1 MTATDI
7 EIHGVC
13 DPAFAAVREE
23 FIRNFTER
31 EELGASVAVVID
43 GETKVELW
51 GGWMDGARTQPW
63 QRDTLVVVHS
73 VTKGF
78 VSLAVHLLVQRGL
91 LDFDA
96 PVAAYWPEFARE
108 GKDHITFRQAI
119 SHQAGLP
126 VLDAELP
133 PGATLNWQ
141 TMVRALEAQR
151 PIWAPGTQHGY
162 HAATWGW
169 LVGEV
174 IRRVTGKTP
183 GAFLRE
189 EICGPWGLDFHL
201 GFGPELDHRVAPLA
215 NPLTPPVAALP
226 MTPLRQRAFGLG
238 IPGAGDPNPRA
249 SRAAEIPAGNGHATA
264 LAVARAFGA
273 AARGGELDGVRLF
286 APERIALMH
295 EEQVS
300 GEDAILGMPSR
311 YGLGFWLSTGE
322 LSAHRGPRSFWHP
335 GVGGAAG
342 VADPDHRLGFG
353 YAMNRT
359 GAAPRRLAVER
370 AVYQCVKG

>member
-1 MTATDI
+1 MTATAV
-7 EIHGVC
+7 EIHGTC

-43 GETKVELW
+43 GRPVVELW
-51 GGWMDGARTQPW
+51 GGWMDEARTQPW
-63 QRDTLVVVHS
+63 QQDTLVVVHS

-96 PVAAYWPEFARE
+96 PVADYWPEFAQH
-108 GKDHITFRQAI
+108 GKAAITFRQLI

-126 VLDAELP
+126 VIDAPLP
-133 PGATLNWQ
+133 PDATLHWE
-141 TMVRALEAQR
+141 TMVRALEGQQ
-151 PIWAPGTQHGY
+151 PIWPPGAKHGY
-162 HAATWGW
+162 HASTWGW

-174 IRRVTGKTP
+174 IRRVSGRTP

-189 EICGPWGLDFHL
+189 EICGPWGLAFHL
-201 GFGPELDHRVAPLA
+201 GFGPELDERVAPLA
-215 NPLTPPVAALP
+215 SPLTPPVATMP

-238 IPGAGDPNPRA
+238 IPAAGEPDQRA
-249 SRAAEIPAGNGHATA
+249 RRAAEQPAGNGHATA

-273 AARGGELDGVRLF
+273 AARGGEIDGVRLF

-295 EEQVS
+295 EEQVR
-300 GEDAILGMPSR
+300 GDDEILGMPSR
-311 YGLGFWLSTGE
+311 YGLGFWLSIGE

-342 VADPDHRLGFG
+342 VADPDYKLGFG

-370 AVYQCVKG
+370 AVYRCLGG